1 MALQEFQDETAELP
15 ALLYNF
21 CIETLV
27 VTYNLKTKKKK
38 KFTGD
43 TQRELW
49 SVQGRCGIWKE
60 TKQKDNCL
68 NIILL
73 RKDSSSGKGK
83 SCFSTLFFEV

>member
-43 TQRELW
+43 T
-49 SVQGRCGIWKE
+49 
-60 TKQKDNCL
+60 
-68 NIILL
+68 
-73 RKDSSSGKGK
+73 
-83 SCFSTLFFEV
+83 